1 MRHRDRDLH
10 GVPMVHFLVSWLHWL
25 GMLLHPHAVATTGCA
40 PMSANAPS
48 LAFIVQRAETT
59 SGGYAVA
66 LDSACQHGARVLS
79 VTTVGP
85 RRLAVVL
92 LARKDGTLL
101 DLRWQNHWQR
111 WLHQDEMQAVRGE
124 RPSLDLVQALRRV
137 SPYGMVTTARLRY
150 EDSRPHW
157 SFTVDNAGSD
167 QIWKVESVKGRVLI
181 ASNN

>member
-1 MRHRDRDLH
+1 
-10 GVPMVHFLVSWLHWL
+10 MVHILVSWLHWL
-25 GMLLHPHAVATTGCA
+25 GMLLHAHAAATAGCA
-40 PMSANAPS
+40 PKAADAPS
-48 LAFIVQRAETT
+48 IAFIVQRAEMT

-66 LDSACQHGARVLS
+66 LNSACRHGSRVLS
-79 VTTVGP
+79 VTTVAP

-92 LARKDGTLL
+92 MARKDGTLL
-101 DLRWQNHWQR
+101 GLRWQSHWQR
-111 WLHQDEMQAVRGE
+111 WLHDDEMQAVRGE

-150 EDSRPHW
+150 EGSRPLW
-157 SFTVDNAGSD
+157 SFTVDNAGSN